1 MEIITALKPFAVQ
14 FSNVESK
21 AYELLKKW
29 DGYMPVDS
37 KGASIF
43 QLTIYHVLK
52 SVLEPTLGKDYFRIY
67 MNNLDHWDFFKNF
80 IFKKVVPF
88 QVDSLQINEKLRDKL
103 IYNGFVNA
111 VNEIKDKFGKD
122 INHWDWGNIHTITYE
137 HPLGKLSPLD
147 YIFNLGPFSIPGAN
161 NVINKS
167 MSTPGNHDY
176 KVSSL
181 PSTRRLIDIG
191 SPENS
196 YSILP
201 SGNSGNFWSNHYDD
215 QLNLFLNGK
224 YRKINFSREQINS
237 NLSSELLLTPN

>member
-1 MEIITALKPFAVQ
+1 MGL
-14 FSNVESK
+14 
-21 AYELLKKW
+21 
-29 DGYMPVDS
+29 
-37 KGASIF
+37 
-43 QLTIYHVLK
+43 
-52 SVLEPTLGKDYFRIY
+52 
-67 MNNLDHWDFFKNF
+67 
-80 IFKKVVPF
+80 
-88 QVDSLQINEKLRDKL
+88 
-103 IYNGFVNA
+103 
-111 VNEIKDKFGKD
+111 
-122 INHWDWGNIHTITYE
+122 GNIHTITYE

-224 YRKINFSREQINS
+224 YRKINFSKEQINS